1 MPELSLSSMCIFS
14 IRHITAFLLLGS
26 QANYLTAATD
36 HMQMKNCYTKQG
48 SLHWVYKSL
57 VSLPVSWLF
66 PPLPA
71 HQFPLPECHPF
82 LPTSAGN
89 PPQCLGLESR
99 VHDSSAAC
107 CQGPAQQGTF
117 LCWRNKQVH
126 KSVSYIYDC
135 TGPNS

>member
-14 IRHITAFLLLGS
+14 IRHSTVFLLLGS
-26 QANYLTAATD
+26 LAIYLTAATD
-36 HMQMKNCYTKQG
+36 HMQIKNCYTKQG

-66 PPLPA
+66 PSLPT
-71 HQFPLPECHPF
+71 HQFPLPERHPF

-99 VHDSSAAC
+99 VHDSSAVCYVRDQHGRGYFFA
-107 CQGPAQQGTF
+107 GET
-117 LCWRNKQVH
+117 NK
-126 KSVSYIYDC
+126 YINQCPIFMTARD
-135 TGPNS
+135 